1 MTDWRMA
8 GVRDEFA
15 LYCSE
20 LLSVAGP
27 VRVRRMFGGH
37 GLYVDGLFVA
47 IIADERLYLKVD
59 ATSHA
64 RFEAAGCQPFVYMA
78 RGQPHSLNYFSAPDE
93 AMESPALMAPWV
105 RLAIEAALRARA
117 SQAARGRPRQ
127 RKPRAGA

>member
-1 MTDWRMA
+1 MA
-8 GVRDEFA
+8 GPRDEFA

-20 LLSVAGP
+20 LLSGLGA

-59 ATSHA
+59 ATSRA

-78 RGQPHSLNYFSAPDE
+78 KGRPHSLNYFTAPDE

-105 RLAIEAALRARA
+105 RLATEAALRARA
-117 SQAARGRPRQ
+117 LKTAPGSARQ
-127 RKPRAGA
+127 RRSRTGA